1 MIYVHIPYCHSFCTY
16 CGFYSELDCS
26 SREAFVDAICA
37 EMDSRRGE
45 LSDEVNTLYIGGGT
59 PSVLPPSD
67 LKRIVEATGRG
78 GWEEFTIEVNPD
90 DIVRKGPEYA
100 RALKDLGVTR
110 VSMGIQSFD
119 DRLLHWMNRRHAAAD
134 AEKAVSML
142 REAGFENISIDLI
155 FGIGDFAGQ
164 EFTDGIWE
172 STIGRALDL
181 GCQHISAYQLSIE
194 PDSALEKLLERG
206 KFTPAD
212 DEKCARQYEI
222 LCSKLVAAGFH
233 HYEISN
239 FALPGFEARHNS
251 AYWRHVPYSGF
262 GPGAHSLLHHDDGS
276 WVRRWNLP
284 DVRAYIQS
292 CPSEG
297 EVLTEEQ
304 LRLERIML
312 GLRTDRG
319 VPFHVLDPSKVG
331 CMVADGKLR
340 MEGLM
345 IRIPEE
351 YFFISDNIIEELT

>member
-26 SREAFVDAICA
+26 SREAFVDALCEEIV
-37 EMDSRRGE
+37 SRRSE
-45 LSDEVNTLYIGGGT
+45 LSDEVNTLYMGGGT

-67 LKRIVEATGRG
+67 LKRIVEATGG
-78 GWEEFTIEVNPD
+78 SSWEEFTIEVNPD
-90 DIVRKGPEYA
+90 DIVHKGPEYA
-100 RALKDLGVTR
+100 KELKSLGVTR
-110 VSMGIQSFD
+110 VSMGVQSFD
-119 DRLLHWMNRRHAAAD
+119 AGLLHWMNRRHSADD
-134 AEKAVSML
+134 AEKAVSVL

-164 EFTDGIWE
+164 EFTDEMWE
-172 STIGRALDL
+172 STIDRALAL

-194 PDSALEKLLERG
+194 PDSALEKLLEKG

-222 LCSKLVAAGFH
+222 LCSRLASAGFR

-239 FALPGFEARHNS
+239 FAQRGFEARHNS

-262 GPGAHSLLHHDDGS
+262 GPGAHSLLRHEDGS
-276 WVRRWNLP
+276 WERRWNLA
-284 DVRAYIQS
+284 DVKSYIQS
-292 CPSEG
+292 RPSEG
-297 EVLTEEQ
+297 EVLTGEQ
-304 LRLERIML
+304 LHTEKIML

-331 CMVADGKLR
+331 RMVADGKLQ

-345 IRIPEE
+345 LRIPEE
-351 YFFISDNIIEELT
+351 YFFISDNIIEELI